1 MSQLTAI
8 PSDPAPAGSDAPP
21 AHAEKSQGRFRAYSE
36 LTKARLSLLVVWTT
50 AIGYVVALESG
61 EPFGF
66 TVFLVTVLGTAL
78 CAGSAS
84 ALNQIVERSRDEI
97 MHRTRH
103 RPLPSG
109 ALSLREAMI
118 TGVLAGVIG
127 LAALLL
133 VAGPLPAVLAALT
146 IALYVGVYT
155 PLKTRTTLNTLVG
168 AVVGAIPPMIG
179 WAAVRGDL
187 AAGAWVLAALL
198 FIWQLPHFL
207 SLAWIYRE
215 DYHRGGFLMLPAIDP
230 TGRMT
235 CRVVLLTSLMLLP
248 VACTA
253 AMTGVA
259 GWFALVGALILGGWM
274 SLRAAAFCRTP
285 GDLTAARRVFRGSLI
300 YLPLVL
306 ILLAVDR
313 GSVVSGR
320 PVTPLL
326 TAETSVIPV
335 ALRSPLVI
343 E

>member
-1 MSQLTAI
+1 MSQLTAT
-8 PSDPAPAGSDAPP
+8 SRDPAPARSDAPS
-21 AHAEKSQGRFRAYSE
+21 AHAERSQGRFRAYSE

-84 ALNQIVERSRDEI
+84 ALNQIAERSRDEI

-109 ALSLREAMI
+109 ALSLREAVI
-118 TGVLAGVIG
+118 AAVLAGMIG

-133 VAGPLPAVLAALT
+133 IAGPLPAVLAALT

-259 GWFALVGALILGGWM
+259 GWFALIGALILGGWM
-274 SLRAAAFCRTP
+274 SMRAAAFCRTP
-285 GDLTAARRVFRGSLI
+285 GDLTAARRVFRGSLV

-306 ILLAVDR
+306 VLLAVDR

-326 TAETSVIPV
+326 TAETTLMPV
-335 ALRSPLVI
+335 ALRGSIVI

>member
-8 PSDPAPAGSDAPP
+8 SSDPDPAPTDAPS
-21 AHAEKSQGRFRAYSE
+21 ARIRQSQGRFNAYTE

-61 EPFGF
+61 ESFGF
-66 TVFLVTVLGTAL
+66 AVFLATVLGTAL

-84 ALNQIVERSRDEI
+84 ALNQIVERSRDEV

-109 ALSLREAMI
+109 ALSLREAVI
-118 TGVLAGVIG
+118 AGVLSGVVG
-127 LAALLL
+127 LAALLAI
-133 VAGPLPAVLAALT
+133 AGPLPAALAALT

-187 AAGAWVLAALL
+187 GTGAWVLAALL

-215 DYHRGGFLMLPAIDP
+215 DYHRGGFIMLPALDP

-253 AMTGVA
+253 AITGVA
-259 GWFALVGALILGGWM
+259 GWFALVGALLLGGWM
-274 SLRAAAFCRTP
+274 SLRAAAFCRAP
-285 GDLTAARRVFRGSLI
+285 GDLHAAQRVFRGSLV

-306 ILLAVDR
+306 VLLAVDR
-313 GSVVSGR
+313 GSVLPGR
-320 PVTPLL
+320 PVTPLM
-326 TAETSVIPV
+326 TADSAMMPV
-335 ALRSPLVI
+335 ALKHPVFRD
-343 E
+343 